1 MATNLE
7 MTQPGSEE
15 RSERRVSSVAVP
27 RPVGRQRL
35 SILCLTALGVVY
47 GDIGTSPLY
56 AFRACFSSELGLP
69 RTPAN
74 VYGVLSLIVWSLIL
88 IVTVKYVL
96 VIMRLDNHGE
106 GGILA
111 LIALLLQ
118 KQRRGLLIGLG
129 LFGAALLYGDGIITP
144 AISVLSAVEGVE
156 IAIPELRHV
165 VVPTT
170 LVILLLLFVCQR
182 YGTARVGGVFGPIMI
197 VW

>member
-1 MATNLE
+1 MAQQLY
-7 MTQPGSEE
+7 PAGSGR
-15 RSERRVSSVAVP
+15 RSSSAAVP
-27 RPVGRQRL
+27 RHAGGHLGIL
-35 SILCLTALGVVY
+35 SLTALGVVY

-56 AFRACFSSELGLP
+56 AFRACFSREIGLP
-69 RTPAN
+69 RDPAT

-88 IVTVKYVL
+88 IVSVKYVL

-144 AISVLSAVEGVE
+144 AISVLSALEGVNVLTD
-156 IAIPELRHV
+156 AFKPYT
-165 VVPTT
+165 VPAA
-170 LVILLLLFVCQR
+170 LV
-182 YGTARVGGVFGPIMI
+182 
-197 VW
+197 